1 MGTSNGCFIF
11 IKNPQEEF
19 ERLMKLIK
27 AQVKNF
33 QNILDSDEFE
43 IDEINC
49 LVGKNESG
57 KTALLKALYHSNPIV
72 GSDNNFNIADNYPI
86 NKDKNSNDTVTK
98 LTYRLDPADI
108 EAVENFMG
116 CKIFKQ
122 EQPTLIVEKKYSGAF
137 SDIKLDIDIDSI
149 SEHIVDSFADYSIS
163 TKKSGID
170 AIKDISQKLSQE
182 AKSDLQVPYSEIINN
197 PSDMHIFNIIFNH
210 CLIRNLPKFM
220 YLDQN
225 QYHIMQAE
233 EDLNTLLSNIR
244 DNNASPQHKPLVSLL
259 KSSGIDLRRIV
270 NERDDASIA
279 KYIRQV
285 LGDVEESIQP
295 VLKHW
300 TQKPEYETTVNIYP
314 DSKGSQPE
322 IIPWRVRM
330 EIKDT
335 IRGIDIPFQQQ
346 SYGFKWF
353 FSFLALHQD
362 VLSEN
367 ENIILLLDELGHSL
381 HPSGQRD
388 FIKFLRCDL
397 SQKYQIIYTTH
408 SPFMVD
414 SKIYER
420 IKFVEYLVDKN
431 QGTKVTSDIDKV
443 DLETGTVVPLQSA
456 LGYEIRDIFGPNF
469 LVVEGKSDKRYIKI
483 ISDILREKGKEF
495 LNPLWC
501 IVPATSVSKVS
512 TFISIFSSFVGDN
525 KNIVALVD
533 DHKNERSIIE
543 NIHKK
548 GLLDK
553 NKIIKYSEFIDG
565 DEADVEDMFEDDF
578 YVDLVNHTFGTSV
591 SVADLDQGD
600 LIAYRIKTFLE
611 GNTAQDTNLRHGKV
625 AIHLEVN
632 IDSFEGKI
640 SEDTLGRFQNLFNK
654 INKLIV

>member
-1 MGTSNGCFIF
+1 
-11 IKNPQEEF
+11 
-19 ERLMKLIK
+19 MKLIK

-43 IDEINC
+43 IDDINC
-49 LVGKNESG
+49 LMGKNESG

-72 GSDNNFNIADNYPI
+72 DSENNFNIDDNYPI
-86 NKDKNSNDTVTK
+86 NKSKNGNDKSKNGNDTVTK
-98 LTYRLDPADI
+98 FTYRLDSADI

-122 EQPTLIVEKKYSGAF
+122 EEPILIVEKKYSGTF

-149 SEHIVDSFADYSIS
+149 SKHILDILGNHEIS
-163 TKKSGID
+163 TNKSGIN

-182 AKSDLQVPYSEIINN
+182 EKSELQVPYNQIINN
-197 PSDMHIFNIIFNH
+197 PSDMHIFNIIFNN
-210 CLIRNLPKFM
+210 CLVHNLPKFM
-220 YLDQN
+220 YLDHN
-225 QYHIMQAE
+225 QYHIMKAE
-233 EDLNTLLSNIR
+233 EDLNTLLRNIR
-244 DNNASPQHKPLVSLL
+244 NNDASPQRKPLISLL
-259 KSSGIDLRRIV
+259 KSSGINLERIV
-270 NERDDASIA
+270 NETDDASIA

-285 LGDVEESIQP
+285 LGNVEESIQP
-295 VLKHW
+295 VLKRW

-314 DSKGSQPE
+314 DSRGSKPE
-322 IIPWRVRM
+322 VIPWKVCI

-346 SYGFKWF
+346 SYGFQWF
-353 FSFLALHQD
+353 FSFVALHQD

-388 FIKFLRCDL
+388 FIKFLRCEL

-443 DLETGTVVPLQSA
+443 DLEIGTVVPLQSA

-469 LVVEGKSDKRYIKI
+469 LIVEGKSDKRYIKI
-483 ISDILREKGKEF
+483 ISGILREKGKEV

-512 TFISIFSSFVGDN
+512 TFISIFSSFVGNN

-533 DHKNERSIIE
+533 DHKSERPVIE

-553 NKIIKYSEFIDG
+553 DKIIKYSEFIDG

-578 YVDLVNHTFGTSV
+578 YVDLVNHTFGTNV

-611 GNTAQDTNLRHGKV
+611 GNTAQGANLRHGKI
-625 AIHLEVN
+625 ARHLEVN
-632 IDSFEGKI
+632 INDFKDEI
-640 SEDTLGRFQNLFNK
+640 SCDTLNRFQALFNK

>member
-1 MGTSNGCFIF
+1 
-11 IKNPQEEF
+11 
-19 ERLMKLIK
+19 MKLIK

-33 QNILDSDEFE
+33 RNILDSDEFE

-49 LVGKNESG
+49 LMGKNESG
-57 KTALLKALYHSNPIV
+57 KTALLKALYHSNPIND
-72 GSDNNFNIADNYPI
+72 SNADFNIDVNSPI
-86 NKDKNSNDTVTK
+86 NKPKSNSNVVVRLTYKLDASDKNE
-98 LTYRLDPADI
+98 I
-108 EAVENFMG
+108 ETFMG
-116 CKIFKQ
+116 CKCFKQ
-122 EQPTLIVEKKYSGAF
+122 DESILIVEKKYSGEF
-137 SDIKLDIDIDSI
+137 ECVKLDIDIDLI
-149 SEHIVDSFADYSIS
+149 SEYIFDMFAVYSIS

-170 AIKDISQKLSQE
+170 AIKDISQKLSPGV
-182 AKSDLQVPYSEIINN
+182 KSDLQVPYNEIINN

-220 YLDQN
+220 YVHE
-225 QYHIMQAE
+225 YHTMNAE
-233 EDLNTLLSNIR
+233 EDLNRLLDNIKN
-244 DNNASPQHKPLVSLL
+244 NNASSQHKPLVSLL
-259 KSSGIDLRRIV
+259 RSSEIDIDRIV
-270 NERDDASIA
+270 NGEDEVSVE

-285 LGDVEESIQP
+285 VENFEESIQP
-295 VLKHW
+295 ILKHW
-300 TQKPEYETTVNIYP
+300 TQKPEYKPTVTIYP
-314 DSKGSQPE
+314 YPTTGGE
-322 IIPWRVRM
+322 LTVYRRVRID
-330 EIKDT
+330 IKDT

-362 VLSEN
+362 VLSAN

-388 FIKFLRCDL
+388 FINFLRCDL

-420 IKFVEYLVDKN
+420 IKFVEYLVDKT

-469 LVVEGKSDKRYIKI
+469 LIVEGKSDKRYIKI
-483 ISDILREKGKEF
+483 ISDMLREKGKEV

-512 TFISIFSSFVGDN
+512 TFISIFSSFVGNN

-533 DHKNERSIIE
+533 DHKNERSMIE

-553 NKIIKYSEFIDG
+553 DKIIKYSEFVDG
-565 DEADVEDMFEDDF
+565 NEADVEDMFENDF
-578 YVDLVNHTFGTSV
+578 YVDLVNHTFGTNV
-591 SVADLDQGD
+591 SVADLAQGD
-600 LIAYRIKTFLE
+600 LIACRIKTFLE
-611 GNTAQDTNLRHGKV
+611 GNTTQNVNPQGANLRHGKV
-625 AIHLEVN
+625 ARHLEVN
-632 IDSFEGKI
+632 INNFKDKI
-640 SEDTLGRFQNLFNK
+640 SDETLDRFQNLFNT

>member
-1 MGTSNGCFIF
+1 
-11 IKNPQEEF
+11 
-19 ERLMKLIK
+19 MKLIK

-49 LVGKNESG
+49 LIGKNESG

-72 GSDNNFNIADNYPI
+72 GSDNNFNIDDNYPI
-86 NKDKNSNDTVTK
+86 NKIKNNNDTVTK
-98 LTYRLDPADI
+98 LTYRLDFADI

-122 EQPTLIVEKKYSGAF
+122 EEPILIVEKKYSGGF

-149 SEHIVDSFADYSIS
+149 SKHIIDIFGDHEIS
-163 TKKSGID
+163 TKKSGIN

-182 AKSDLQVPYSEIINN
+182 EKSGLQVPYNQIMGSPTEIDI
-197 PSDMHIFNIIFNH
+197 SNIVFNH
-210 CLIRNLPKFM
+210 CLQRRLPKFM

-225 QYHIMQAE
+225 QYHIMNAE
-233 EDLNTLLSNIR
+233 ENLNTLLSNIR
-244 DNNASPQHKPLVSLL
+244 NNNASPQHKPLVSLL
-259 KSSGIDLRRIV
+259 KSSGIDLARIV
-270 NERDDASIA
+270 DETDDASIA

-285 LGDVEESIQP
+285 LEDVEESIQP

-322 IIPWRVRM
+322 IIPWKVRI

-362 VLSEN
+362 ILSEN
-367 ENIILLLDELGHSL
+367 QDIILLLDELGHSL

-397 SQKYQIIYTTH
+397 SRKYQIIYTTH

-431 QGTKVTSDIDKV
+431 QGTKVINDIDKV
-443 DLETGTVVPLQSA
+443 DTKSGVVVPLQSA
-456 LGYEIRDIFGPNF
+456 LGYEMKDVFGPNF
-469 LVVEGKSDKRYIKI
+469 LIVEGKSDKRYIKI
-483 ISDILREKGKEF
+483 ISDILREKGKEV

-501 IVPATSVSKVS
+501 IVPATSISKVS
-512 TFISIFSSFVGDN
+512 AFISIFSSFVGNN

-533 DHKNERSIIE
+533 DHKNERPMIE

-591 SVADLDQGD
+591 SIADLAQGD
-600 LIAYRIKTFLE
+600 LIACRIKTFLE
-611 GNTAQDTNLRHGKV
+611 GNTTQGTNLRHGKV
-625 AIHLEVN
+625 ARHLEVN
-632 IDSFEGKI
+632 INDFKDEI
-640 SEDTLGRFQNLFNK
+640 SCETLNRFQDLFNK